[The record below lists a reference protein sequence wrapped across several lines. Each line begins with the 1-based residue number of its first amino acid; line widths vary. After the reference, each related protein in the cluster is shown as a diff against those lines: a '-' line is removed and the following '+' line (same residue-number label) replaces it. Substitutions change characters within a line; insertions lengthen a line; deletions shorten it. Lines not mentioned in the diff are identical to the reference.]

1 MAANTVSGR
10 RPYSKPFL
18 VTLNL
23 SDPRIAVSHQVNE
36 QNGTGPQVVTRRI
49 VTVEGRRAEQHMPMT
64 LDLLN
69 RSGGDIGRL
78 DDRRGGRIRLSEE
91 PGSRLALTLAS
102 VAPIRKPSRATLI
115 RAGVAEMSD
124 EEVCYWYAR
133 MSEAS
138 RSPGPNNALKALRTL
153 LAGE

>member
-1 MAANTVSGR
+1 MTTTLTGTR

-18 VTLNL
+18 VTLNTE
-23 SDPRIAVSHQVNE
+23 SPRIVVSHQTSEVNGAE
-36 QNGTGPQVVTRRI
+36 HGVTTRRI
-49 VTVEGRRAEQHMPMT
+49 VTIEGRRASQHMPVT
-64 LDLLN
+64 LELLN
-69 RSGGDIGRL
+69 NAGVDVVRL
-78 DDRRGGRIRLSEE
+78 DDRWGGRVRLSEE
-91 PGSRLALTLAS
+91 RGARLALTLAS
-102 VAPIRKPSRATLI
+102 VAPVRKPSRATLI

-138 RSPGPNNALKALRTL
+138 RSPGPNNALKALRVL